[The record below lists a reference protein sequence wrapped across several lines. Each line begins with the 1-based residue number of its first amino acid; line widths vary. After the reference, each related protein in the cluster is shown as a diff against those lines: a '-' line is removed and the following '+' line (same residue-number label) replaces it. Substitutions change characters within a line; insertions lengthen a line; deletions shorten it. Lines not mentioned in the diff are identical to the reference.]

1 MIKRFTLILFVFA
14 FALAAKAQQDPYYT
28 HFMLNKIAFNPG
40 SAGYKD
46 AICANVL
53 AHRQWT
59 GYKDQSLEYI
69 TPTGQSLERRSVGP
83 QTYFGTVTAPVK
95 MLKGGVG
102 LVFMSDAVGYER
114 TINVKA
120 SYAYHHQ
127 FRNYSRLQVGLDVGM
142 LQKEFDGSYYN
153 PHDPNDPLIPTGVT
167 SGRKLDLGLGA
178 YYNNP
183 NWANFELGVSA
194 THLTGGT
201 VSYQVGSQTQKVAIV
216 PNIYMVAS
224 TSHPIMG
231 GGVIL
236 QPNIWV
242 KTIFATTQVDLNCRA
257 LINQVYVAG
266 LSYRDGGRST
276 LLDAFALQFGY
287 YVKQNFYLGYSYDIP
302 ITRGLAG
309 GGTHEIFASYCFN
322 ITPPPPKA
330 PKWRIDP
337 RHLGG
342 YASIR

>member
-1 MIKRFTLILFVFA
+1 MIKRFTLIVFVFA
-14 FALAAKAQQDPYYT
+14 FALVAKAQQDPYYT

-69 TPTGQSLERRSVGP
+69 TPTGQSLQRRSVGP

-114 TINVKA
+114 TINVKV

-127 FRNYSRLQVGLDVGM
+127 FRNYSRLQVGLDAGM

-167 SGRKLDLGLGA
+167 SGRKFDLGLGA

-194 THLTGGT
+194 THITGGS
-201 VSYQVGSQTQKVAIV
+201 VSYSVGAGGTRTVGIV
-216 PNIYMVAS
+216 PNIYVVAS

-257 LINQVYVAG
+257 LINQIYVAG

-322 ITPPPPKA
+322 ISPPPPSA

-342 YASIR
+342 Y